1 MKSFVVA
8 AALALGLISSAA
20 HAEWST
26 KTYKTP
32 QSAARHGAAY
42 KLDKSY
48 GWGAWR
54 ASDLKIGKTID
65 KTPPTMKYKV
75 VTKETQWN
83 SNKPLHVRT
92 MTIQKAAPAVYR
104 FKR

>member
-1 MKSFVVA
+1 MKSFVIA
-8 AALALGLISSAA
+8 AALALGLVSTAA
-20 HAEWST
+20 HAELSNT
-26 KTYKTP
+26 TYKTP

-42 KLDKSY
+42 KLDKAA

-65 KTPPTMKYKV
+65 KTPPTMKYRV
-75 VTKETQWN
+75 VTKDTNWN
-83 SNKPLHVRT
+83 NKPIHTRT
-92 MTIQKAAPAVYR
+92 MTVIKQAPAVYR